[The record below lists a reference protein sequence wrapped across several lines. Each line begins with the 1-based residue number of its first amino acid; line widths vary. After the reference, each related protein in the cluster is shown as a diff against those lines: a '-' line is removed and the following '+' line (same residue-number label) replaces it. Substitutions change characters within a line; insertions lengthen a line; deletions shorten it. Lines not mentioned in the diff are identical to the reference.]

1 MQNYATKR
9 LNRLPQMNADRWT
22 AAIIWLIGVYTTR
35 QALIEV
41 GIGVMRTPDGQL
53 AVSTT
58 GQVIATVIALGLQWI
73 LTRVERR
80 VWLGK
85 VGIAPV
91 IALILDTL
99 ANAAGM
105 FPYIRNFGSTA
116 IWAMLQTAFQSQ
128 APFTLTAALG
138 VCIGL
143 GYAVARLPEQ
153 LWEDQ

>member
-9 LNRLPQMNADRWT
+9 LGRIPEMNADRWT
-22 AAIIWLIGVYTTR
+22 SVVIWLIGVYTTR

-41 GIGVMRTPDGQL
+41 GIGDNTPAGL
-53 AVSTT
+53 VTSAV
-58 GQVIATVIALGLQWI
+58 VALGLQWI

-91 IALILDTL
+91 IALALDTL
-99 ANAAGM
+99 ANAAGI
-105 FPYIRNFGSTA
+105 FPFMRNFGSTA
-116 IWAMLQTAFQSQ
+116 VWSMLQAAFQSQ
-128 APFTLTAALG
+128 SPFSLMAALG
-138 VCIGL
+138 VSIGL

-153 LWEDQ
+153 LWSDQ

>member
-1 MQNYATKR
+1 MTTQSSPAHKAVSAF
-9 LNRLPQMNADRWT
+9 QNADKVT
-22 AAIIWLIGVYTTR
+22 AIIVWLIGVATTR

-41 GIGVMRTPDGQL
+41 GF
-53 AVSTT
+53 
-58 GQVIATVIALGLQWI
+58 ATIPGTVAALGLQWI

-91 IALILDTL
+91 IALALDTL

-105 FPYIRNFGSTA
+105 FPYITKFGDTS
-116 IWAMLQTAFQSQ
+116 IWGMLQAAFQSQ
-128 APFTLTAALG
+128 TPFTTSAALG

-153 LWEDQ
+153 LWSE